1 VTAFVGR
8 SRLKGVTVFAGE
20 TTYERRTPMRS
31 SEKVVARRAIR
42 GGLFLAVVLM
52 LSACGDDITGSGD
65 RSEGRN
71 PPVVDVEEAK

>member
-1 VTAFVGR
+1 
-8 SRLKGVTVFAGE
+8 
-20 TTYERRTPMRS
+20 MRS